1 MRSRCISILWRF
13 TEKSDFWWGSRKTN
27 KYWGIALKGGLGQFS
42 DLVGRGG
49 GLGKKEGVVFLR
61 GRGVNTPIY
70 TMLTLDLALKFYIS
84 VAKGFKLK
92 VRKFL
97 GLIPTFLEVTGE
109 KLVELPVPPILNR
122 AKAESV
128 VRILQNSQGNNC
140 AAPVFSC

>member
-1 MRSRCISILWRF
+1 MH
-13 TEKSDFWWGSRKTN
+13 
-27 KYWGIALKGGLGQFS
+27 
-42 DLVGRGG
+42 
-49 GLGKKEGVVFLR
+49 
-61 GRGVNTPIY
+61 
-70 TMLTLDLALKFYIS
+70 TMLTLDLALKFYIN

-109 KLVELPVPPILNR
+109 KLVELAVPPILNR

-128 VRILQNSQGNNC
+128 VRTLQNSLGNNC

>member
-1 MRSRCISILWRF
+1 MRLRWNISILWRF
-13 TEKSDFWWGSRKTN
+13 TEKSDLWWGSRKTN
-27 KYWGIALKGGLGQFS
+27 KYWGITLKGGLGHFS
-42 DLVGRGG
+42 NLVGGG
-49 GLGKKEGVVFLR
+49 VLGKKEGVVFLR
-61 GRGVNTPIY
+61 GRGVNTPMH
-70 TMLTLDLALKFYIS
+70 TMLTLDLALKFYIN

-109 KLVELPVPPILNR
+109 KLVELAVPPILNR